1 MAATAKS
8 GTASAASLDR
18 MGLDRM
24 GSVGELVIGDRHL
37 HVLGRCRKRV
47 ERQISGAADEDD
59 DDEEQECQ
67 KETFHAG
74 LVMRNRAVLDAS
86 RRHIR
91 GLTTRPP
98 AREAPCL
105 RHGRRFMLV
114 FDYGESWTVY
124 RPARVVAMIAGSQ

>member
-8 GTASAASLDR
+8 GTASGAS
-18 MGLDRM
+18 LDRM
-24 GSVGELVIGDRHL
+24 GSVGELVIGNGHL

-98 AREAPCL
+98 VREAPCL